1 MLEAKVGSNTLSHTG
16 RERYAQLR
24 AQGKKQTLASKACGF
39 SLTAV
44 KRWEKRAEVKA
55 RIAFLISE
63 SSKMGQEL
71 RLVDINRNDIIM
83 GLADVAREGKSER
96 ARVAAWSTLAD
107 IFMLKP
113 KSLKEL
119 QEFYGWSMEEI
130 QYFSETGGR
139 IPPRL
144 KPFLGDGVTSAKG
157 AEEER

>member
-1 MLEAKVGSNTLSHTG
+1 MPNTNFGSDALSHPA

-24 AQGKKQTLASKACGF
+24 ADGKKQTVASKACGF

-44 KRWEKRAEVKA
+44 KRWEKRADVKA
-55 RIAFLISE
+55 RIAFLVGETSE
-63 SSKMGQEL
+63 KPKQL
-71 RLVDINRNDIIM
+71 RLIDINRNDIIM

-119 QEFYGWSMEEI
+119 QEFYGWSVEEI
-130 QYFSETGGR
+130 QYFSETGGK

-144 KPFLGDGVTSAKG
+144 KPLLGDGGTTTNDVD
-157 AEEER
+157 ER